1 MLTIKNLIKTYP
13 KSDRIAVND
22 ISFELRSGEIF
33 GFLGQNGAGKSTTI
47 KCLTGILPFDSGS
60 IEICGY
66 DIVKDPIKAKM
77 NMGYVPDNHSVYEKL
92 TGREYV
98 NYVADLYKVPSD
110 LRKARMDRFA
120 KLFRLEYAMDRQI
133 KSYSHGMKQKICI
146 IAALIHEPK
155 LWVLD
160 EPMMGL
166 DPQSTAEIIAHMR
179 EHCAKGNTVF
189 FSSHNLDLVKKLC
202 HRVAIVNEGRLIDLI
217 DLEGNEE
224 NKANLEER
232 FFRITGTYDQRL
244 FEDYISQE
252 SEDMRP
258 ELPVKEAEQEESAP
272 NTKKKSIIG
281 ELSALFKGAKGKKK
295 AKDDAELQAQ
305 SVDASE
311 DNGLSDEDIK
321 TAEADKTAIDEAGA
335 VARTVGG
342 AEDSK
347 ESADFGEAPE
357 ENAAVETAESK
368 EDEQ

>member
-1 MLTIKNLIKTYP
+1 MLTIKNLVKTYP
-13 KSDRIAVND
+13 KSDRVAVDD
-22 ISFELRSGEIF
+22 ISFELRPGEIF

-47 KCLTGILPFDSGS
+47 KCLTGILPFDSGT
-60 IEICGY
+60 IEVSGY
-66 DIVKDPIKAKM
+66 DIVKEPIKAKM

-98 NYVADLYKVPSD
+98 NYVADLYGVPSEI
-110 LRKARMDRFA
+110 RKARIDRFA
-120 KLFRLEYAMDRQI
+120 KLFRLDFAIDRQI

-202 HRVAIVNEGRLIDLI
+202 HRVAIVNEGKLIDMFE
-217 DLEGNEE
+217 LENNEE

-232 FFRITGTYDQRL
+232 FFRITGTYTDRL
-244 FEDYISQE
+244 FEDYIAQE

-258 ELPVKEAEQEESAP
+258 EMPGDSTTAKKKESLKEGLASLFKNVKTKFGGADSKATESSVNESASQDGFSEGE
-272 NTKKKSIIG
+272 NAGSLNSNDSQADDG
-281 ELSALFKGAKGKKK
+281 ELTGAQ
-295 AKDDAELQAQ
+295 DSLQ
-305 SVDASE
+305 
-311 DNGLSDEDIK
+311 SDV
-321 TAEADKTAIDEAGA
+321 T
-335 VARTVGG
+335 
-342 AEDSK
+342 
-347 ESADFGEAPE
+347 ESGEG
-357 ENAAVETAESK
+357 
-368 EDEQ
+368 DEQ

>member
-1 MLTIKNLIKTYP
+1 MLTIKNLVKTYP
-13 KSDRIAVND
+13 KSDRVAVDD
-22 ISFELRSGEIF
+22 ISFELRPGEIF

-47 KCLTGILPFDSGS
+47 KCLTGILPFDSGT
-60 IEICGY
+60 IEVCGF
-66 DIVKDPIKAKM
+66 DIVKEPIKAKM

-98 NYVADLYKVPSD
+98 NYVADLYKVPTD
-110 LRKARMDRFA
+110 LRTARIDRFA

-202 HRVAIVNEGRLIDLI
+202 HRVAIVNEGKLIDMFE
-217 DLEGNEE
+217 LENNEE

-232 FFRITGTYDQRL
+232 FFRITGTYTDRL
-244 FEDYISQE
+244 FEDYIAQE

-258 ELPVKEAEQEESAP
+258 TLTVSPTAEKKKEFGIKGLAALIKNAKNKKNDSSADADENTDAAESSAGDDEILLTDPVNENNEEAPSADAAEQ
-272 NTKKKSIIG
+272 G
-281 ELSALFKGAKGKKK
+281 ETPAETSDLEAHKTVSGSLSSDG
-295 AKDDAELQAQ
+295 Q
-305 SVDASE
+305 SSE
-311 DNGLSDEDIK
+311 G
-321 TAEADKTAIDEAGA
+321 
-335 VARTVGG
+335 
-342 AEDSK
+342 
-347 ESADFGEAPE
+347 
-357 ENAAVETAESK
+357 
-368 EDEQ
+368 DEQ